1 MSEEKPSIIVQ
12 PNVVFN
18 KQPIFG
24 INSIFAGKEKE
35 YPKTEIGEGTIICSN
50 AIIYAGS
57 KIGKRVFIGDGASI
71 REGCTIEDEVM
82 IGRNAIVEC
91 NTIIRKGSIIQTRA
105 LITADV
111 IIGEDCFIGPDVC
124 TMNDRYMGMVDIPM
138 EGPIFE
144 DGCKVGGNCSIF
156 PGVTIGKNSVI
167 SAGSLIDKDVP
178 AEEVWRG
185 NPAKCVMKRKWLDK
199 MMKAKEI
206 QLNKKK
212 KNHNK

>member
-1 MSEEKPSIIVQ
+1 MTETKKDYIVQ
-12 PNVVFN
+12 SHVILN

-24 INSIFAGKEKE
+24 VNSIFAGKERE
-35 YPKTEIGEGTIICSN
+35 YPPTEIGEGTIICSN

-57 KIGKRVFIGDGASI
+57 KIGKKVFIGDGASI
-71 REGCTIEDEVM
+71 REGCVIEDEVM

-91 NTIIRKGSIIQTRA
+91 NTTIGKKSVLQTRA

-111 IIGEDCFIGPDVC
+111 IIGENCFIGPDVC

-144 DGCKVGGNCSIF
+144 DGCRVGGNVSVF
-156 PGVTIGKNSVI
+156 PGVRIGKNAVI
-167 SAGSLIDKDVP
+167 SAGSVIDKDVP
-178 AEEVWRG
+178 PEEVWKG

-199 MMKAKEI
+199 MMQAKAI
-206 QLNKKK
+206 QAKKRLNKEE
-212 KNHNK
+212 

>member
-1 MSEEKPSIIVQ
+1 MSEEKHSYTVQ
-12 PNVVFN
+12 ANVILN

-24 INSIFAGKEKE
+24 VNSIFAGKEKE
-35 YPKTEIGEGTIICSN
+35 YPETEIGEGTIICSN
-50 AIIYAGS
+50 SIIYAGS

-91 NTIIRKGSIIQTRA
+91 NTIIRKKSVIQTRA

-111 IIGEDCFIGPDVC
+111 IIGEGCFIGPDVC

-138 EGPIFE
+138 EGPTFE
-144 DGCKVGGNCSIF
+144 DGCRVGGNCSIF
-156 PGVTIGKNSVI
+156 PGVTIGKNAVI
-167 SAGSLIDKDVP
+167 SAGSVIDKNVP
-178 AEEVWRG
+178 PEEVWRG

-206 QLNKKK
+206 QLNKKNNK
-212 KNHNK
+212 KN

>member
-1 MSEEKPSIIVQ
+1 MSEDQLPYTVQ
-12 PNVVFN
+12 PHVILN

-24 INSIFAGKEKE
+24 VNSIFAGKEKE
-35 YPKTEIGEGTIICSN
+35 YPDTEIGEGTIICSN
-50 AIIYAGS
+50 SIIYAGS

-82 IGRNAIVEC
+82 IGRNAIIEC
-91 NTIIRKGSIIQTRA
+91 NTIIKKGTVIQTRA

-111 IIGEDCFIGPDVC
+111 IIGEGCFIGPDVC
-124 TMNDRYMGMVDIPM
+124 TMNDRYMGMIDIPM

-144 DGCKVGGNCSIF
+144 DGVRIGGNCSIF
-156 PGVTIGKNSVI
+156 PGVRIGKNAVI
-167 SAGSLIDKDVP
+167 SAGSVIDKNVP
-178 AEEVWRG
+178 PEEVWRG

-206 QLNKKK
+206 QLNKKHTE
-212 KNHNK
+212 NE